1 MITIFTSELQ
11 SFRYKIRHLVLRMLF
26 VSLEDP
32 LPELT
37 PTERP
42 PKAFGL
48 KQAAP
53 AVSPKWP
60 CHQLQA
66 I

>member
-11 SFRYKIRHLVLRMLF
+11 SFRYKIRHLVRMLF

-53 AVSPKWP
+53 AVSPIWP